1 VAGCV
6 PSSFGSPLREFNK
19 CHDAKGK
26 FCSGPRGL
34 TGLRAT
40 PPATMHG
47 RMDPA
52 HAMNYD
58 VARAQQLGIS
68 VDVFAGAGSSGSARS
83 LRNAVRVGYPQDRAT
98 PLETTDDEY
107 KPSRASDLSVL
118 RHEIG
123 HVTDRGFGMRGDP
136 SEARILGR
144 TYPAWYLMEFGAWK
158 AAVRDAPYNRVQ
170 WPRVAKSLRSY
181 LAELMPLP
189 DAWQTAKAHG
199 PDFSGRCLQRRRRVG
214 DHDGRVFPSC
224 GQGRGRTVLGLRSA
238 AGFAGSVRCRASD
251 SHLVRCRRDQ
261 APTPA
266 LDVLDFKERC
276 DSLEQRRPPGL
287 RKPNQ
292 QQAVMRARCVLP
304 DVGEIQ
310 VLCDEE
316 ASFCL
321 SGLPHDGVVFA
332 GDAFR
337 WYGIDVMAQ
346 LG

>member
-1 VAGCV
+1 VAGLV

-19 CHDAKGK
+19 CHDATGK

-40 PPATMHG
+40 PCATLHG

-58 VARAQQLGIS
+58 VMRAQQLGIS

-83 LRNAVRVGYPQDRAT
+83 LRNSVRVGYPQDRAT
-98 PLETTDDEY
+98 PVETMDDAY

-144 TYPAWYLMEFGAWK
+144 TYPAWYLMEIGAWK

-181 LAELMPLP
+181 PAELMPLP
-189 DAWQTAKAHG
+189 DGWQTAKAHTALLKRYG
-199 PDFSGRCLQRRRRVG
+199 QVLRRK
-214 DHDGRVFPSC
+214 
-224 GQGRGRTVLGLRSA
+224 
-238 AGFAGSVRCRASD
+238 
-251 SHLVRCRRDQ
+251 
-261 APTPA
+261 A
-266 LDVLDFKERC
+266 LIPKQTLDPDVLQDGHLDGSPEVPDAGRRTRTLCGVAVIRHPCQLSTSSTSKRVAILSNNAVRPGC
-276 DSLEQRRPPGL
+276 GSRTSRRP
-287 RKPNQ
+287 
-292 QQAVMRARCVLP
+292 
-304 DVGEIQ
+304 
-310 VLCDEE
+310 
-316 ASFCL
+316 
-321 SGLPHDGVVFA
+321 
-332 GDAFR
+332 
-337 WYGIDVMAQ
+337 
-346 LG
+346 